1 MCRSCILSRYQEGS
15 LPVHAA
21 IIYLQ
26 VINLLLVVLDVYTW
40 IILAYCL
47 ASMAIS
53 FGVINPQSN
62 RFMGSVVEM
71 LAKLVEPVLQPIRNI
86 LPPTGMMDFSPL
98 ILLLAIQY
106 GIPFILKSIFRVFFL
121 PQG

>member
-1 MCRSCILSRYQEGS
+1 M
-15 LPVHAA
+15 HAA
-21 IIYLQ
+21 LIYLQ
-26 VINLLLVVLDVYTW
+26 ATNLLLVVLDVYTW

-53 FGVINPQSN
+53 FGVIDPHSN
-62 RFMGSVVEM
+62 RFMGSLFEM
-71 LAKLVEPVLQPIRNI
+71 LARLVEPVLQPIRNI
-86 LPPTGMMDFSPL
+86 LPPTGMMDFAPL

-106 GIPFILKSIFRVFFL
+106 GVPFILKSIFTLFFL

>member
-1 MCRSCILSRYQEGS
+1 MWVCISSRHQEGYP
-15 LPVHAA
+15 PVHAA

-26 VINLLLVVLDVYTW
+26 VINLLMVVLDVYTW

-47 ASMAIS
+47 ASMAIG
-53 FGVINPQSN
+53 FGVINPQTN
-62 RFMGSVVEM
+62 RFVSSLLEI
-71 LAKLVEPVLQPIRNI
+71 LARLVEPVLQPIRNI
-86 LPPTGMMDFSPL
+86 LPDTGMMDFSPL

-106 GIPFILKSIFRVFFL
+106 GIPFILKSIFRIFFL

>member
-1 MCRSCILSRYQEGS
+1 M
-15 LPVHAA
+15 HAA

-26 VINLLLVVLDVYTW
+26 IINLLMVVLDVYTW

-47 ASMAIS
+47 ATMAIS
-53 FGVINPQSN
+53 FGIINPHSN
-62 RFMGSVVEM
+62 RFMMSVVEI

-98 ILLLAIQY
+98 ILLLTIQY
-106 GIPFILKSIFRVFFL
+106 GIPFILKSIFRAFFL

>member
-1 MCRSCILSRYQEGS
+1 M
-15 LPVHAA
+15 HAA
-21 IIYLQ
+21 LLYLQ
-26 VINLLLVVLDVYTW
+26 VTNLLMVVLDIYTW

-47 ASMAIS
+47 ATMAVS
-53 FGVINPQSN
+53 FGVINLNSN
-62 RFMGSVVEM
+62 RFMQSVVEI
-71 LAKLVEPVLQPIRNI
+71 LARLVEPVLQPIRNI

-106 GIPFILKSIFRVFFL
+106 GIPFILKTIFRLVFL